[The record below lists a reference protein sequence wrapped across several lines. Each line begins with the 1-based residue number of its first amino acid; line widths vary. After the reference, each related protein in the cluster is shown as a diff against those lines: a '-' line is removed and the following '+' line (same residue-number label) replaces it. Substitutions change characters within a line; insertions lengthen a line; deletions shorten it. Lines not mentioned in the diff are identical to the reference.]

1 MAVRLSRR
9 KLAAFTTER
18 LLAGD
23 KTAIKQLAA
32 YLVETRRTRELPL
45 VVRDIETA
53 LADRGVV
60 VADVTTA
67 TPLSETAAKAIR
79 AFVAGEFNGAD
90 VQLRVSEDASLLGG
104 AKVHMPG
111 SELDTTIRRKLTTLR
126 ASKI

>member
-9 KLAAFTTER
+9 KLATFTAER
-18 LLAGD
+18 LMAGD
-23 KTAIKQLAA
+23 KTAIMQLAA

-53 LADRGVV
+53 LAERGVV

-67 TPLSETAAKAIR
+67 GPLGEAAAKAIR
-79 AFVAGEFNGAD
+79 QFIAAEYNDAD

-126 ASKI
+126 ATKI